1 MSYYTNTS
9 TSTNVEDYTIEDLL
23 AILNIQDEAP
33 TEFQVKDEADKIIV
47 KLKLERKP
55 DLAVFIADARD
66 KVIDF
71 LLNEEEGNVDEY
83 DGQETDY
90 AEKDK
95 GNIQYDE
102 KTQQGDWWKNQY
114 PAQSDEVERTKPT
127 DRKQKVEIFDKEGKQ
142 NNAFVMN
149 RERLGVF
156 QSHPIPVVQGTI
168 NPNLKNIIRRIVS
181 IDSQYRNNIVP
192 YSDNNINSPT
202 FNTDF
207 SFDLSERLTNVIS
220 MKLNSIQIPTSWY
233 IFDDSLGN
241 TCFKYINSDLA
252 NPQTIF
258 VKIPSGNYTLPF
270 LNTYFKNYTYIVTP
284 PSTTT
289 TINLHLFITV
299 DEVTGKIIFCSDYST
314 ITLIFYDSRQQTIFN
329 SCLDNSCGTSQMKL
343 NQNFGWNLGYRT
355 NDENLLTIEINNN
368 NTTPPPPPSNQLPAP
383 NAAFLPTGYK
393 YYNIAQAPANLYGPT
408 YFLLVVDDYNNNRV
422 NNSLVTITNVSN
434 KLDLPSYYS
443 SAYKNANNT
452 FATIGCP
459 NVLNA
464 ADPALNVP
472 ESTLPY
478 MTRSSPRQLTQSQ
491 LYTANEILYNRT
503 TYSNKTFGPSTA
515 DVLAFIPLAGI
526 GNLRT
531 KIGYAY
537 ANNKYDP
544 NVDPYPSITNSQISQ
559 PFVTLATGLEANER
573 TYFGPVTIDRMRVRL
588 LDDKGNL
595 VNLNDVDWSF
605 SLLIEQLYQY

>member
-9 TSTNVEDYTIEDLL
+9 TSTNVEDYTIEDLF
-23 AILNIQDEAP
+23 AILNIHNEAP

-66 KVIDF
+66 KVIEF
-71 LLNEEEGNVDEY
+71 LVNEEEGNVDVY
-83 DGQETDY
+83 DGQEDAGQDDY
-90 AEKDK
+90 AEEDK

-102 KTQQGDWWKNQY
+102 NTQQGDWWKNQY

-181 IDSQYRNNIVP
+181 IDSQYRSNIVP

-207 SFDLSERLTNVIS
+207 TFDLSERLTNVLS

-241 TCFKYINSDLA
+241 TCFKYINSDLD
-252 NPQTIF
+252 IF

-270 LNTYFKNYTYIVTP
+270 LNLYFKTYTYTPSPGEPTIV
-284 PSTTT
+284 
-289 TINLHLFITV
+289 IDLHLFITI
-299 DEVTGKIIFCSDYST
+299 DEVTGKLIFCSDFPE
-314 ITLIFYDSRQQTIFN
+314 IRLVFYDSRQKSIFN

-355 NDENLLTIEINNN
+355 NDENLLAIDIKYGTFGP
-368 NTTPPPPPSNQLPAP
+368 TPTPSNQLPVP
-383 NAAFLPTGYK
+383 NPLFLPEGYIF
-393 YYNIAQAPANLYGPT
+393 YNIAQAPANLYGPT

-422 NNSLVTITNVSN
+422 NNSLVTITNVSS

-515 DVLAFIPLAGI
+515 DVLALIPLAGI

-531 KIGYAY
+531 KIMYVT
-537 ANNKYDP
+537 DP
-544 NVDPYPSITNSQISQ
+544 SGNLVPSIANSQISQ
-559 PFVTLATGLEANER
+559 PFVTLSTGLEANER

>member
-1 MSYYTNTS
+1 M
-9 TSTNVEDYTIEDLL
+9 
-23 AILNIQDEAP
+23 A
-33 TEFQVKDEADKIIV
+33 
-47 KLKLERKP
+47 
-55 DLAVFIADARD
+55 
-66 KVIDF
+66 
-71 LLNEEEGNVDEY
+71 
-83 DGQETDY
+83 
-90 AEKDK
+90 
-95 GNIQYDE
+95 
-102 KTQQGDWWKNQY
+102 
-114 PAQSDEVERTKPT
+114 
-127 DRKQKVEIFDKEGKQ
+127 
-142 NNAFVMN
+142 
-149 RERLGVF
+149 
-156 QSHPIPVVQGTI
+156 
-168 NPNLKNIIRRIVS
+168 
-181 IDSQYRNNIVP
+181 
-192 YSDNNINSPT
+192 
-202 FNTDF
+202 
-207 SFDLSERLTNVIS
+207 
-220 MKLNSIQIPTSWY
+220 
-233 IFDDSLGN
+233 
-241 TCFKYINSDLA
+241 
-252 NPQTIF
+252 
-258 VKIPSGNYTLPF
+258 
-270 LNTYFKNYTYIVTP
+270 
-284 PSTTT
+284 
-289 TINLHLFITV
+289 
-299 DEVTGKIIFCSDYST
+299 
-314 ITLIFYDSRQQTIFN
+314 
-329 SCLDNSCGTSQMKL
+329 
-343 NQNFGWNLGYRT
+343 
-355 NDENLLTIEINNN
+355 IEINND
-368 NTTPPPPPSNQLPAP
+368 NTSPPLPPSNQLPAP
-383 NAAFLPTGYK
+383 NPAYIPTGYK

-515 DVLAFIPLAGI
+515 DVLALIPLAGS

-531 KIGYAY
+531 KIAY
-537 ANNKYDP
+537 VNATPGTFDP
-544 NVDPYPSITNSQISQ
+544 NANLVPSIANSQISQ